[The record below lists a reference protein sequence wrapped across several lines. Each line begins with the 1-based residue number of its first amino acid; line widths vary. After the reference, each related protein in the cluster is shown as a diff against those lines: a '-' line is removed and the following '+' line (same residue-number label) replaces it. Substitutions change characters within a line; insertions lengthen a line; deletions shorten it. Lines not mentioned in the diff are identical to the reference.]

1 MDKRL
6 LIGGYGLTANR
17 EPLFQSSTCVRNLTT
32 FLPGIVIISLVLR
45 LIVRLSLRS
54 FTINE
59 PKPRRNTSS
68 FFFNVSVTISSTE
81 FKKSLL
87 WANVSPVF
95 CESLFTS
102 CFLFISTR
110 FSSITN
116 SKIHCLMSVRIL
128 LLQQWEKVQH
138 KRTGQKST

>member
-6 LIGGYGLTANR
+6 LIGGYGLTANQ

-54 FTINE
+54 FIIKE
-59 PKPRRNTSS
+59 PNPRRNTSS
-68 FFFNVSVTISSTE
+68 FFFRVSDTMSSTE

-87 WANVSPVF
+87 CAKVSPVF